1 MISHAQQR
9 GFPHVLYVV
18 EEDTGM
24 WLVYILYPDCS
35 DLFCFVVDNLEAI
48 QACLDA
54 VSGFYSGK

>member
-1 MISHAQQR
+1 M
-9 GFPHVLYVV
+9 LYVV